1 MNYNFQDPR
10 KLMPNLQINHIKVPE
25 FQLNA
30 SGTEILKAKKIQV
43 NPVNNQARSLSA
55 QCNFRKVFQI
65 PKASQNKEN
74 LERVSTSVSNV
85 KKAEDCGRF
94 RSQCRGATQKSEK
107 KLRGS
112 WFRRGKEGEGKEQAL
127 RAVPVIKLLNIG
139 LECIKRVEKKNQDD
153 LITFRPGAGQVR
165 RETRFP
171 RDIFTIEGRKKI
183 VTTTNN

>member
-43 NPVNNQARSLSA
+43 NPVNSQARSLSA

-65 PKASQNKEN
+65 PKSSQNKEN
-74 LERVSTSVSNV
+74 LERASSSVSNV
-85 KKAEDCGRF
+85 KKFEDCGRF

-107 KLRGS
+107 KLRET
-112 WFRRGKEGEGKEQAL
+112 WVKRAKEGSEQGL
-127 RAVPVIKLLNIG
+127 RPVPMIKLFNIG
-139 LECIKRVEKKNQDD
+139 LECIKRAEKKNQDD

-165 RETRFP
+165 REARFP

-183 VTTTNN
+183 VATINN